1 MLQIIQ
7 YLKQKKLYIF
17 KHPNLKIM
25 KQINLVCVFL
35 LLIFCGFSVQAQIAI
50 SGVVTDA
57 DGNPL
62 PGANILIQGTN
73 NGFSTDFDGNFSFEV
88 PNQNSIIEVSYTGF
102 ESQLI
107 TVGNQSSFNVSLQED
122 TQLLKE
128 VVVTSLGFTEVRDQ
142 QGSTS
147 SVVKKESVIRSGEAT
162 LANAL
167 SGKASGVRVTRS
179 NGDPGAGSTIRI
191 RGANTIDG
199 DSDPLIIVDGVP
211 LNNTTSYAGGNSITG
226 GRSGG
231 ITQGSRFNDINP
243 NDIETF
249 QILKGASAAALWGSR
264 AANGVIVI
272 TTKNGSRGKAKIT
285 FNSSYSLDEVSERI
299 PMQNTWGQGR
309 GGSYSP
315 TRAESWG
322 DYIPNRNGN
331 ADVVDTTGAFFQATN
346 GTKYYPIKGKNS
358 KQTFVNNNWD
368 SVFQTGTFWQN
379 DLSISGGNENNTYF
393 FSLGNIDQKGILKKS
408 TYNRTNLRFNYSAK
422 LNEWLDFSNKGA
434 YTYTDSNRI
443 QQSSNT
449 AGIMLGL
456 LRTPPDFDGRDYIGT
471 YYDSSGNEF
480 IKRHRSYRKYLG
492 NSVNPS
498 YNNPLWTVNEQ
509 VSRTQVNRFTVTP
522 QFTIKP
528 TNWLQIITR
537 ANADVGDDKRTYFF
551 PIGSAGDRSVGIFHE
566 DIIGTRDLNLD
577 VIGKANFEL
586 SESLNLTATAGWSI
600 NDRKY
605 RRNSGRI
612 TGFLVNS
619 SKQTTALNTAAE
631 ASLAENYKSFRRSNR
646 GYGILNFDLYD
657 QFFINLSGAM
667 EASST
672 INGSFFYPAVDL
684 AWNFTNNKALDL
696 GFLSFGKLRASWGK
710 VGVQPSPHKFETLA
724 EGSFTYST
732 YSDPINIDLFGGG
745 FRLDNNLGNPN
756 LKPEIKTEW
765 EIGTDLRF
773 LDDDLSL
780 SMTYYNNKIDGIL
793 LDVSL
798 SPSSGYAT
806 QYGNFGAMK
815 NNGFE
820 VDLNWNAID
829 KNDFRFSTLIN
840 WSKNT
845 NEVTDLYGTESIN
858 LSPGASVSS
867 RAIVG
872 QPLGV
877 LFGTGSLTKP
887 DGSLDLDDNG
897 FPQIT
902 KSPIVLGDPNPDWR
916 GGLGFTLGY
925 KKLNLNVLVEHSQGG
940 KFSPRTLWVF
950 RRFGTTQETANRMT
964 LSQDLVN
971 FKGNVVSSGTTVR
984 GNIKDFGG
992 GPVLLD
998 ENWYRTGIGGGFGDN
1013 QAYNFSIYDATFTK
1027 IRELSLSYVMDGEGL
1042 KSAIGLNSIVFTVT
1056 GRNLININKIPGI
1069 DPEVNQYGVGQAQG
1083 LDYFTN
1089 PQTKSVL
1096 FTASFNY

>member
-1 MLQIIQ
+1 
-7 YLKQKKLYIF
+7 
-17 KHPNLKIM
+17 M
-25 KQINLVCVFL
+25 KMKNPIYAILILSLFVFTT
-35 LLIFCGFSVQAQIAI
+35 QAQISI
-50 SGVVTDA
+50 SGSVKDIE
-57 DGNPL
+57 GNPL
-62 PGANILIQGTN
+62 PGANVIEQGTQ
-73 NGFSTDFDGNFSFEV
+73 NGVSTHFDGNFIISV
-88 PNQNSIIEVSYTGF
+88 PNENSVLEVSYTGF
-102 ESQLI
+102 QNQSI
-107 TVGNQSSFNVSLQED
+107 TVGNNATLNITMKED
-122 TQLLKE
+122 TQLLQE
-128 VVVTSLGFTEVRDQ
+128 VVVNALGFTEVRDH
-142 QGSTS
+142 QGATS
-147 SVVKKESVIRSGEAT
+147 SIVKKESVVRSGEAT

-211 LNNTTSYAGGNSITG
+211 LNNTSSYAGGNSISG
-226 GRSGG
+226 GRAGG
-231 ITQGSRFNDINP
+231 ITQGARFNDINP

-272 TTKNGSRGKAKIT
+272 TTKNGNRGKAKIT
-285 FNSSYSLDEVSERI
+285 FNSSYSMDEVSERI
-299 PMQNTWGQGR
+299 PMQSTWGQGR
-309 GGSYSP
+309 GGVYSS

-322 DYIPNRNGN
+322 DYIPDRSGAMNVFDTSGAYFE
-331 ADVVDTTGAFFQATN
+331 ADN
-346 GTKYYPIKGKNS
+346 GTKYFPIDEINS
-358 KQTFVNNNWD
+358 KQTFVEENWN

-379 DLSISGGNENNTYF
+379 DLSINGGNENSTYF
-393 FSLGNIDQKGILKKS
+393 FSLGNIDQKGIIKQS
-408 TYNRTNLRFNYSAK
+408 TYSRTNLRFNFTAK
-422 LNEWLDFSNKGA
+422 LNDWLSLSNKGA

-449 AGIMLGL
+449 AGVMLGL
-456 LRTPPDFDGRDYIGT
+456 LRTPPDFDQRDYKGT
-471 YYDSSGNEF
+471 YYDNNGTEF
-480 IKRHRSYRKYLG
+480 PKRHRSYRKSLG
-492 NSVNPS
+492 NAVNPS
-498 YNNPLWTVNEQ
+498 YNNPLWTINEQ
-509 VSRTQVNRFTVTP
+509 VSRTEVNRFTITP
-522 QFTIKP
+522 QLTIKP
-528 TNWLQIITR
+528 NNWLQIITR
-537 ANADVGDDKRTYFF
+537 ANADIGDDKRTYFF

-566 DIIGTRDLNLD
+566 DIIGTRDLNMD
-577 VIGKANFEL
+577 VIGKANFEI
-586 SESLNLTATAGWSI
+586 SENINLTTTTGWSI

-619 SKQTTALNTAAE
+619 SKQTTALNTATE
-631 ASLAENYKSFRRSNR
+631 ASLVENHKTLRRSNR
-646 GYGILNFDLYD
+646 GYGILNLDVFDQL
-657 QFFINLSGAM
+657 FLTFSGAL

-672 INGSFFYPAVDL
+672 INGSFFYPATDL
-684 AWNFTNNKALDL
+684 AWSFTDNEAINLN
-696 GFLSFGKLRASWGK
+696 FLSFGKLRASWGK

-732 YSDPINIDLFGGG
+732 YSDPLNIDLFGGG
-745 FRLDNNLGNPN
+745 FRIDNNLGNPD

-765 EIGTDLRF
+765 EIGTDFRF
-773 LDDDLSL
+773 FDDALEL
-780 SMTYYNNKIDGIL
+780 NLTYYNNKIDDIL
-793 LDVSL
+793 LDVAL

-815 NNGFE
+815 NNGWE
-820 VDLNWNAID
+820 ADLNWEVID
-829 KNDFRFSTLIN
+829 KDDLKFVTMLN

-845 NEVTDLYGTESIN
+845 NEVTDLYGTESIS
-858 LSPGASVSS
+858 LSAGASVSS

-877 LFGTGSLTKP
+877 LFGTGSMTKP
-887 DGSLDLDDNG
+887 DGSLDLNEDG

-902 KSPIVLGDPNPDWR
+902 KSPIPLGDPNPDWR

-940 KFSPRTLWVF
+940 KFSPRTLWVLN
-950 RRFGTTQETANRMT
+950 RFGTTQETANRMT
-964 LSQDLVN
+964 LTQDLVN
-971 FKGNVVSSGTTVR
+971 YKGNTVAAGTTVR
-984 GNIKDFGG
+984 GKMKDFGG

-1027 IRELSLSYVMDGEGL
+1027 VRELSLSYVLDNPNL
-1042 KSAIGLNSIVFTVT
+1042 KSTTGLSNIVFTIT

-1069 DPEVNQYGVGQAQG
+1069 DPEVNQYGMGQALG